1 MYRYV
6 SKKEAKPRKAY
17 CRKVMES
24 LQVELKKHCGIEI
37 QYQMIGSGAKNLVT
51 RNGNGPYD
59 LDYNISFTELP
70 DNYRDDPGKLK
81 AAVRQQ
87 LDRLIKEPFSR
98 GKDSTSSITYLLQNA
113 EGNGIAFNLDVAL
126 IWRKADG
133 AYRLIYDKKEN
144 HYIWNQ
150 QRNLTEVSKKAA
162 AIKKAGGSTELR
174 AAYLKLKNLY
184 LKKGEE
190 DHPSFVVYGEAV
202 NQVFR
207 QLKLN
212 LEGTL

>member
-98 GKDSTSSITYLLQNA
+98 GRIPHPPSPICCRTQK
-113 EGNGIAFNLDVAL
+113 G
-126 IWRKADG
+126 
-133 AYRLIYDKKEN
+133 
-144 HYIWNQ
+144 
-150 QRNLTEVSKKAA
+150 
-162 AIKKAGGSTELR
+162 TELR
-174 AAYLKLKNLY
+174 STWML
-184 LKKGEE
+184 
-190 DHPSFVVYGEAV
+190 P
-202 NQVFR
+202 
-207 QLKLN
+207 
-212 LEGTL
+212 

>member
-1 MYRYV
+1 M
-6 SKKEAKPRKAY
+6 
-17 CRKVMES
+17 
-24 LQVELKKHCGIEI
+24 
-37 QYQMIGSGAKNLVT
+37 
-51 RNGNGPYD
+51 
-59 LDYNISFTELP
+59 
-70 DNYRDDPGKLK
+70 
-81 AAVRQQ
+81 
-87 LDRLIKEPFSR
+87 
-98 GKDSTSSITYLLQNA
+98 QNA